1 MGILTYWCAGC
12 IASSKEFKMN
22 SIQDTVKN
30 TMREHGLVPPA
41 TIITDGLLHRFDGST
56 GKSTGKVNCYYTA
69 HIDGRAAGIIG
80 NWATDMKVTWKADG
94 NYPKLTDED
103 LRAFNIEKIKQETE
117 RKAEQAAKH
126 KEAAQKAKSIWMKC
140 PIAPADHPYLVKKRI
155 ASHGTKLGHGNTL
168 IIPLYNLYN
177 AKLELVNLQFIN
189 ENGDKRFLAG
199 GLKKG
204 CFYFLGN
211 KETDK
216 VLIAEGFA
224 TAASLYEHTDHIT
237 IAAFDAGNLKDVA
250 VNVKP
255 LINRD
260 VEIIICADND
270 ESGIG
275 EKKARDAALA
285 VGGKYIIPKVVGHD
299 FNDVLS
305 TGAVA

>member
-1 MGILTYWCAGC
+1 MDNGTKMSLDD
-12 IASSKEFKMN
+12 IAQTLFQVLQTFKN
-22 SIQDTVKN
+22 
-30 TMREHGLVPPA
+30 
-41 TIITDGLLHRFDGST
+41 GLLLVEDINKYISDTMPNDLT
-56 GKSTGKVNCYYTA
+56 GAICTNRHIGVDIILHYQSIGRITSKVWQNVNVLRL
-69 HIDGRAAGIIG
+69 HKF
-80 NWATDMKVTWKADG
+80 TDSVK
-94 NYPKLTDED
+94 
-103 LRAFNIEKIKQETE
+103 RH
-117 RKAEQAAKH
+117 KH
-126 KEAAQKAKSIWMKC
+126 KYE
-140 PIAPADHPYLVKKRI
+140 D
-155 ASHGTKLGHGNTL
+155 
-168 IIPLYNLYN
+168 
-177 AKLELVNLQFIN
+177 KLEYLSIAEIIIN
-189 ENGDKRFLAG
+189 TRYENGDKRFLAG